1 MDNLNDTQKNRE
13 RIKSGITSRRKSGE
27 RIRDLHKKG
36 KRDASFPSVDP
47 KFEMDPIIDKEE
59 SGASEAQSASSALPE
74 NGSAG
79 SAPSK
84 RGSKRQESSKSTQK
98 ERKLDTSGVEDARG
112 ISHEQRRRR
121 QTRRDLIKVL
131 SVLLCIILLFAAAA
145 LIKRYTTVKT
155 ITVSGSRLYG
165 EAQVLSLAG
174 ITTGQS
180 IFKIDESELRSAIDS
195 IPNVHTKSIKK
206 IYPNKLEIQVEDV
219 FARAYIPGANGKYTV
234 ISADGYVLSIVDEPE
249 EGLLEIRGL
258 AGYGFS
264 PAAYIDDSAHNIRT
278 VGALKLIKTID
289 ERGYSDC
296 VRYID
301 LSGAVYT
308 RIGLDYGYTA
318 VLGAV
323 TTAPDCIDIAISAYE
338 RFLPVYPD
346 GGTINVFSGS
356 SIVDFTPNAP

>member
-1 MDNLNDTQKNRE
+1 MDKLNDTQKNRE

-27 RIRDLHKKG
+27 HIRDLHKKG
-36 KRDASFPSVDP
+36 MRNASFPSVDP
-47 KFEMDPIIDKEE
+47 KFEMEPILNQEDGG
-59 SGASEAQSASSALPE
+59 SSDAQPSSALPE
-74 NGSAG
+74 TDAAS
-79 SAPSK
+79 STTSK
-84 RGSKRQESSKSTQK
+84 RGSKRDGSSKHTK
-98 ERKLDTSGVEDARG
+98 KARKLDTSGVEDARG

-131 SVLLCIILLFAAAA
+131 CVLLCITMLFAAAA

-165 EAQVLSLAG
+165 DAQILSIAG
-174 ITTGQS
+174 ISTGQS

-195 IPNVHTKSIKK
+195 IPSVHTKSIRKV
-206 IYPNKLEIQVEDV
+206 YPNKIEIQVEDV

-278 VGALKLIKTID
+278 VGALKLIKAID

-308 RIGLDYGYTA
+308 RIGLDYGYIA

-338 RFLPVYPD
+338 RFLPVYPN